1 MRTFL
6 YQATLA
12 TQKIIDTLQ
21 HKDKSLYTLH
31 QIGAGGDRSIGADL
45 VSESIYKEY
54 LLPLASINSEES
66 GFIQGARSDY
76 IMLDPLD
83 GSDNFL
89 SHIPYYGASLA
100 LCDTNG
106 RVKEAVIFNFC
117 TKEGRARVEDK
128 VIRFA
133 IESYLQEGEAAFIA
147 LESLPLTKCGIFEKA
162 YSNPHITALLYQN
175 HLKFRSLGASALSIA
190 QSYDVNFMLFM
201 GNIRDFDSK
210 AGLFLC
216 EKLHHIRTNN
226 FTLISKDKHIF
237 DMISH
242 IVLESKG

>member
-1 MRTFL
+1 
-6 YQATLA
+6 
-12 TQKIIDTLQ
+12 
-21 HKDKSLYTLH
+21 
-31 QIGAGGDRSIGADL
+31 
-45 VSESIYKEY
+45 
-54 LLPLASINSEES
+54 
-66 GFIQGARSDY
+66 
-76 IMLDPLD
+76 MLDPLD

-175 HLKFRSLGASALSIA
+175 RLKFRSLGASALSIA
-190 QSYDVNFMLFM
+190 QSYEVNFMLFM